1 MDSRRHEVMKA
12 VLLNSGDKVED
23 SGDGF
28 YLRMNHTIFN
38 EQNGTWLSGN
48 AYIDDE
54 MPLDI
59 QLGTGHL
66 NVFRA
71 YQQFSAGQQSPTS
84 SVDNMGWDYGTL
96 ESKSHKEA
104 HRDTEAQRIAR
115 YG

>member
-28 YLRMNHTIFN
+28 YLRMNHT
-38 EQNGTWLSGN
+38 
-48 AYIDDE
+48 
-54 MPLDI
+54 
-59 QLGTGHL
+59 LGTGHL